1 MTARTSI
8 WAALSLMIS
17 TVAGPANAAGFKDT
31 KVGQWAVD
39 HAVDKGAN
47 QCDMVV
53 DKFLERLGLLTRIA

>member
-1 MTARTSI
+1 
-8 WAALSLMIS
+8 MIS